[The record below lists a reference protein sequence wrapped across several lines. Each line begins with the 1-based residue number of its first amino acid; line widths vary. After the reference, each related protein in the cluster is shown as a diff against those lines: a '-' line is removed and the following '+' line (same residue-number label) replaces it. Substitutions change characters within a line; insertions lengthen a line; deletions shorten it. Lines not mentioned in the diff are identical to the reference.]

1 MQGKIGFIGAGNM
14 AEALIRGLVDQ
25 AVCCKEDVI
34 AGEVFE
40 PRREYIA
47 KTLGVSVTGDNAEV
61 VDVSEV
67 VFLAVKPQHLDSVLG
82 ELGGRFTEEH
92 LVISIMA
99 GVTLDTLEGLLPQSR
114 VVRVMPNQPCM
125 VMASASAYSL
135 GSKATV
141 DDGDRVKEMLEAVGV
156 AHQVEERLLD
166 AVTGLS
172 GSGPAYAYLMIEAL
186 SDGGVLMGIPR
197 DVSTMLAAQTLLGA
211 AKTILDTGVHPGQMK
226 DVVSSPGGTTI
237 AALQVLEEAGVR
249 GALMG
254 AVQASAEKSKE
265 LGKRN

>member
-14 AEALIRGLVDQ
+14 AEALIRGLLEQ
-25 AVCCKEDVI
+25 EVCCKEDVI

-47 KTLGVSVTGDNAEV
+47 RTLGVATTASNEEV
-61 VDVSEV
+61 VRSADV
-67 VFLAVKPQHLDSVLG
+67 VFLAVKPQHLRQVLG
-82 ELGGRFTEEH
+82 DLEGSFGEGH
-92 LVISIMA
+92 LVVSIVA
-99 GVTLDTLEGLLPQSR
+99 GVTLESLEGMIPEAR

-135 GSKATV
+135 GGKATTE
-141 DDGDRVKEMLEAVGV
+141 DGERVRSFLESVGV
-156 AHQVEERLLD
+156 AYPVEERNMD

-172 GSGPAYAYLMIEAL
+172 GSGPAYAYMMIEAL
-186 SDGGVLMGIPR
+186 SDGGVLMGLPR

-211 AKTILDTGVHPGQMK
+211 AKTVLETGVHPGQMK

-237 AALQVLEEAGVR
+237 AALHVLEESGVR

-254 AVQASAEKSKE
+254 AVEASAERSKE
-265 LGKRN
+265 LGRKS

>member
-14 AEALIRGLVDQ
+14 AEALMRGLLDQ
-25 AVCCKEDVI
+25 EVCCKEDVI

-47 KTLGVSVTGDNAEV
+47 KTLGVSTTASNQEV
-61 VDVSEV
+61 VSSAQV
-67 VFLAVKPQHLDSVLG
+67 VFLAVKPQHLRQVLG
-82 ELGGRFTEEH
+82 ELEGSFSEDH
-92 LVISIMA
+92 LVVSIVA
-99 GVTLDTLEGLLPQSR
+99 GVTLASLEGMVPEAR

-135 GSKATV
+135 GSKATSE
-141 DDGDRVKEMLEAVGV
+141 DGETVRSFLESVGV
-156 AHQVEERLLD
+156 AYQVEERLMD

-172 GSGPAYAYLMIEAL
+172 GSGPAYAYLMMEAL
-186 SDGGVLMGIPR
+186 SDGGVLMGLPR

-211 AKTILDTGVHPGQMK
+211 AKTVLETGVHPGQMK

-237 AALQVLEEAGVR
+237 AALQVLEDAGVR

-254 AVQASAEKSKE
+254 AVQASAERSKE
-265 LGKRN
+265 LGRDP